1 MMKEDRSKLIEVFKG
16 TPWEADLLKSM
27 IESNGIRAAVK
38 DAMVVNIVLPAT
50 AIEVA
55 VLVNETDF
63 EEAMQVV
70 REYLNNKQATDN

>member
-1 MMKEDRSKLIEVFKG
+1 
-16 TPWEADLLKSM
+16 M
-27 IESNGIRAAVK
+27 IESNGIKAAVK

-55 VLVNETDF
+55 VLVNETDY